1 MFIRKRPWLPIL
13 VILWP
18 YTADACAVCYGAAE
32 SKLIHGSMMGAV
44 VLMSITGV
52 VLSFFG
58 YLIIY
63 LRKKSNLYNKIKMNG
78 KHSS

>member
-63 LRKKSNLYNKIKMNG
+63 LRKKSNMYSKIKMNG
-78 KHSS
+78 KHFS